1 MHNLST
7 NSTQTKRFHLHL
19 VSDSTGETV
28 GSVAR
33 AAMAQFDHVMP
44 DEHVWPLI
52 RSKTQLEKMI
62 ASLDRYPGVVMSTL
76 VDVDMLNML
85 RNACAKR
92 GLPCIAVLGPVTR
105 ELSNYLDVE
114 AIGAPGSQHELG
126 EQYFSRIDAINF
138 ALEHDDGQAG
148 WNLEQADIVLV
159 GVSRT
164 SKSPTC
170 VYLAHRGFKAANVP
184 YVPGCP
190 LPDTLLS
197 IKHPLVVGLTISGER
212 LIDIR
217 TSRLQSLKQSL
228 DSDYVGVVQVKAEI
242 EEAKRLF
249 RNQGWPVIDVTRR
262 SVEETAAHIIT
273 YRQRQIEKNKQ
284 AEKDVPNE
292 PAE

>member
-1 MHNLST
+1 M
-7 NSTQTKRFHLHL
+7 KRFHLHM

-33 AAMAQFDHVMP
+33 AALAQFDDVVSE
-44 DEHVWPLI
+44 EHVWPLI
-52 RSKTQLEKMI
+52 RSKNQLEKMI
-62 ASLDRYPGVVMSTL
+62 QTLDAAPGVVMFTL
-76 VDVDMLNML
+76 VDAEMREML
-85 RNACAKR
+85 RKACSDR
-92 GLPCIAVLGPVTR
+92 GLPCIPVLSHVVR
-105 ELSNYLDVE
+105 ELSNYLEVE
-114 AIGAPGSQHELG
+114 AAGSPGTQYELG

-138 ALEHDDGQAG
+138 ALEHDDGQAT

-190 LPDTLLS
+190 LPDILMSLTQ
-197 IKHPLVVGLTISGER
+197 PLVVGLTISGDR

-228 DSDYVGVVQVKAEI
+228 DSDYVAVDHVQAEI

-249 RNQGWPVIDVTRR
+249 RKQGWPVIDVSRR
-262 SVEETAAHIIT
+262 SVEETAAHIIQ
-273 YRQRQIEKNKQ
+273 YRQRQLEKRQSVKPQ
-284 AEKDVPNE
+284 AGGN
-292 PAE
+292 A